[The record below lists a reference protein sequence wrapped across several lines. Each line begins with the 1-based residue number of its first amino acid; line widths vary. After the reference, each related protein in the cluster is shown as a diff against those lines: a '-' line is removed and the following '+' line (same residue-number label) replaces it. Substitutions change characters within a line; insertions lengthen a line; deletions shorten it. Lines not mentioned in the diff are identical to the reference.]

1 MLSARSRHFRND
13 LPHSAE
19 IFLRQLQLGRFGL
32 PGQREDPP
40 AVAVKEQLKTLD
52 AADKGLGVAGS
63 VAGLVGAENLRDLA
77 EALGAPGDFF
87 DQVALFRSEEI
98 GVGDVGGGRERA
110 GHVGAMAFA
119 FRGHQLRAGI
129 KRSEERRV
137 GKECRCEWWRESEK
151 NKE

>member
-40 AVAVKEQLKTLD
+40 AVAVKEQLKTVD

-63 VAGLVGAENLRDLA
+63 VAGLVGDENLRDLSA
-77 EALGAPGDFF
+77 ALGAPGDFF
-87 DQVALFRSEEI
+87 DQVALFRSGEI
-98 GVGDVGGGRERA
+98 GVGGGGGCSEYSR
-110 GHVGAMAFA
+110 HTGAMVFA
-119 FRGHQLRAGI
+119 FLAHYLRA
-129 KRSEERRV
+129 V
-137 GKECRCEWWRESEK
+137 
-151 NKE
+151 